1 MNKLKNLLSSGN
13 SERNRQAT
21 KGGSYSLAVTAV
33 VLAILVVVNIFVSAL
48 PTHLTRYDIS
58 SSQLYSITSNTK
70 AVVNAL
76 EQDVSIYWI
85 VQSGA
90 EDPVIE
96 NLLGK
101 YQSLSDHIAVVK
113 KNPDVYPAFA
123 EQYTDEVVQNN
134 SLVVE
139 CGDKHRYIGID
150 DIYLG
155 EINIYSG
162 TYNAS
167 DFDGE
172 GAITSA
178 IDYVTSEEYP
188 QVYILEGHGEAE
200 LPASF
205 AEQIE
210 KENMETNTLSLLT
223 VDEIPEEADCI
234 VIYAPE
240 SDLSVEE
247 KDMLADYVAD
257 GGKLLV
263 MAGAVKEG
271 ILENLYSLL
280 GDYGVTANEG
290 IVVDNDR
297 KHYAF
302 GVPYVLMPD
311 MASSHITDPLI
322 EENYYAI
329 MPISLGLTVDGS
341 TSKGTVTQLLTTSYN
356 SFSKS
361 FSKLAGDSFSTY
373 EREDGDIEGPFS
385 VAVSIDDNSGGQIHW
400 FTSDEFLNE
409 RYNAYSSG
417 ANMDMA
423 INALSDL
430 IGESEAMAI
439 RSKSLN
445 YNYLTI
451 SDSTSSLLKVLMIG
465 VFPLTY
471 LGVGICVILNR
482 KKVQHET
489 V

>member
-329 MPISLGLTVDGS
+329 WQKLTRWISLMP
-341 TSKGTVTQLLTTSYN
+341 
-356 SFSKS
+356 
-361 FSKLAGDSFSTY
+361 
-373 EREDGDIEGPFS
+373 R
-385 VAVSIDDNSGGQIHW
+385 
-400 FTSDEFLNE
+400 
-409 RYNAYSSG
+409 
-417 ANMDMA
+417 
-423 INALSDL
+423 
-430 IGESEAMAI
+430 
-439 RSKSLN
+439 
-445 YNYLTI
+445 
-451 SDSTSSLLKVLMIG
+451 
-465 VFPLTY
+465 
-471 LGVGICVILNR
+471 
-482 KKVQHET
+482 
-489 V
+489 